1 MAFFIGRRYGDFNR
15 LHKRLRTELPGKVL
29 PPMPRKN
36 KQSSVASN
44 LMSGVIGSDDDAS
57 SLSSVSTMGA
67 LGVEPSLKNLT
78 VQGEKATFLTLVP
91 LLIWQRPSQICFWNF
106 YGSTFSQI
114 FYGCPAI
121 AWRQHPKAGGGGS
134 CSLYSLEQV
143 NAANT
148 CISLL
153 LCGVKTNEYR

>member
-44 LMSGVIGSDDDAS
+44 LISGVIESDDDAS

-67 LGVEPSLKNLT
+67 FGVEPSLKNLT
-78 VQGEKATFLTLVP
+78 VQGEKVTL
-91 LLIWQRPSQICFWNF
+91 
-106 YGSTFSQI
+106 
-114 FYGCPAI
+114 
-121 AWRQHPKAGGGGS
+121 
-134 CSLYSLEQV
+134 
-143 NAANT
+143 
-148 CISLL
+148 
-153 LCGVKTNEYR
+153 

>member
-106 YGSTFSQI
+106 DGSTFSQI
-114 FYGCPAI
+114 FHGCPAI
-121 AWRQHPKAGGGGS
+121 AWR
-134 CSLYSLEQV
+134 
-143 NAANT
+143 
-148 CISLL
+148 
-153 LCGVKTNEYR
+153 